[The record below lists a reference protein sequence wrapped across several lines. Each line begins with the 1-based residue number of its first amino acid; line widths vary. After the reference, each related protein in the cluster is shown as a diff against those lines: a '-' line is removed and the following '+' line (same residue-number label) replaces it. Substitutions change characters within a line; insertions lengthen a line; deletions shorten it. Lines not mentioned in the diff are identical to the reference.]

1 MFRISKAEEQAMRL
15 TMRLASAGIQQ
26 TLGELAEAERL
37 PEPTV
42 AKLLG
47 QLKRG
52 GVVDAVRGRRGGY
65 VLADRPAQ
73 ISASRILQCV
83 STRPIFAFPCKDDGK
98 PKDCT
103 WSEDCGL
110 RPFWYLLEARI
121 KQVLELTSV
130 ADMLQK
136 ESIVSARLNSGW
148 PPNGE

>member
-15 TMRLASAGIQQ
+15 TMRLAAAGVQQ
-26 TLGELAEAERL
+26 TLGELAESERL

-65 VLADRPAQ
+65 VLADRPRS

-83 STRPIFAFPCKDDGK
+83 TSRPVFAYPCKENGQ

-110 RPFWYLLEARI
+110 RPFWLLLEGRI
-121 KQVLELTSV
+121 REVLETTTV

-136 ESIVSARLNSGW
+136 EATISERLKEAFPVTG
-148 PPNGE
+148 G